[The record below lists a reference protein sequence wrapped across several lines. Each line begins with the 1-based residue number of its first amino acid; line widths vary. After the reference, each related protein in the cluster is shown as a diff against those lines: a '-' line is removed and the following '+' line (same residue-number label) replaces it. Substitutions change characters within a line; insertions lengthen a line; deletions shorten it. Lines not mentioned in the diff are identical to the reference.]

1 MVWPVVCVFL
11 VASFVLTETQLPN
24 DARYQWLM
32 IALPQEKKKYLKLE
46 DLDVYNSTMGVQF
59 YFYAPNPITSTAT

>member
-32 IALPQEKKKYLKLE
+32 IALPQEKKKVFKIRGSGCL
-46 DLDVYNSTMGVQF
+46 
-59 YFYAPNPITSTAT
+59 